1 MHMPLSQGHKYII
14 QARDSLTGW
23 PEWKT
28 LTRETSRTIG
38 QFIFD
43 EILCHWDRLKEI
55 VIDNETLFVAA
66 LDWIAEHYHIHYIQI
81 LAYNSQSNGVVEMT
95 YRTIRDSLVK
105 ICAGNIKK
113 WYEYALYVFW
123 ADHITTQKSTGM
135 TLYYAVYRVELLH
148 LFDVTEATFLTVRI
162 NSHLSIASLFSIHAH
177 WNKQDND
184 VPAPNCML
192 KVQGEIIKVKGL

>member
-1 MHMPLSQGHKYII
+1 MPLSQGHKYII

-28 LTRETSRTIG
+28 LTHETSRIIG

-55 VIDNETLFVAA
+55 VMDNETLFVAA
-66 LDWIAEHYHIHYIQI
+66 LDWIAEHYHIRYIQI
-81 LAYNSQSNGVVEMT
+81 LAYNSQSNRVVEMI

-113 WYEYALYVFW
+113 
-123 ADHITTQKSTGM
+123 
-135 TLYYAVYRVELLH
+135 
-148 LFDVTEATFLTVRI
+148 
-162 NSHLSIASLFSIHAH
+162 
-177 WNKQDND
+177 
-184 VPAPNCML
+184 
-192 KVQGEIIKVKGL
+192 